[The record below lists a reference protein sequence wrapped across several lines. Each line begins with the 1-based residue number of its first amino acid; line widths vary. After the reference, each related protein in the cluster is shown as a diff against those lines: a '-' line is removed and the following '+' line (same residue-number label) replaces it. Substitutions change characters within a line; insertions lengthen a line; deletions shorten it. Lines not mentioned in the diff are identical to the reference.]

1 MSTSSFL
8 TSISCLNLNYYVEPH
23 DFPKVPWSRLPQVK
37 ALAPTFYDRLEQS
50 ICPGH
55 TIWMWFKYGHE
66 WSYAWYADGA
76 IDAEFGGRIDRI
88 GTAAAVVTG

>member
-8 TSISCLNLNYYVEPH
+8 TSISCLNLNYYVEHH

-55 TIWMWFKYGHE
+55 TIWMGLNMGTN
-66 WSYAWYADGA
+66 GA
-76 IDAEFGGRIDRI
+76 MH
-88 GTAAAVVTG
+88 GTPTGQSMLSLAAA